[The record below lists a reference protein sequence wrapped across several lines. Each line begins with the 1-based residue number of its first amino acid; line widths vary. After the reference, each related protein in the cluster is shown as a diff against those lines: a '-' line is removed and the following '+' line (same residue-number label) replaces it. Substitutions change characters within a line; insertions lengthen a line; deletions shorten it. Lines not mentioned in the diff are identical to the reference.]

1 MAYTI
6 KSFGEFWEPLGRL
19 EVRLDAGLYDLFRG
33 LRSLLLA
40 THWHTFTLMYTGLPL
55 RRDAADILRS
65 PPLLP
70 RFIPL
75 REDAAR
81 HAIFRLLS
89 DVSHS
94 TKGVV
99 LLMMDG
105 HTTKR
110 VMDEAQKLNMVLG
123 NFVWLWIDTTATIS
137 AHNDSKLSIFYPED
151 TSRSKDR
158 RARESGDN
166 DHPTTGVD
174 YISYIF
180 KYLLGE
186 RIVSSN
192 FTSNSSGVNGE
203 RSVSGFKPSDN
214 SDMTN
219 SSKDFNTNN
228 SLTSTNGLSSTMNNK
243 TKTYIRHAE
252 QYNISSE
259 NTIRVNGNTDAPSR
273 SKDKIVSDPS
283 KQSISSLRLLK
294 NTTIANDFVW
304 IPSRRKLWSGIN
316 SPQNQMLDL
325 VHNIPLSMNL
335 VENSNVS
342 IILGSLGS
350 IKSNNESDNRLSGRK
365 VVTRSA
371 RNRDSDN
378 LKASDIS
385 DKVPAL
391 PVGMLG
397 VRAVPLRFDRHLVRS
412 VVKLLVESLRRTFHR
427 KCRLKEPTAPEVT
440 SSQSCWHSSPAWQR
454 NFSHYLVRYVQSYIV
469 VFD

>member
-1 MAYTI
+1 MWLSEGVRGEVRALNLSPVSLHLGQQSHDRHLFQNHMNPSWHSGRCRVTNEQDLVSDPYQSFDPPAESRGVASGGRTSGSKVGDDANGNWCLATVARLVRYFRAARERLRQTASNPYLKRTIPEVTLQPHQEASAESNSFELGHQVFMAYTI

-166 DHPTTGVD
+166 DHP
-174 YISYIF
+174 Y
-180 KYLLGE
+180 
-186 RIVSSN
+186 
-192 FTSNSSGVNGE
+192 
-203 RSVSGFKPSDN
+203 
-214 SDMTN
+214 
-219 SSKDFNTNN
+219 
-228 SLTSTNGLSSTMNNK
+228 
-243 TKTYIRHAE
+243 
-252 QYNISSE
+252 
-259 NTIRVNGNTDAPSR
+259 
-273 SKDKIVSDPS
+273 
-283 KQSISSLRLLK
+283 
-294 NTTIANDFVW
+294 
-304 IPSRRKLWSGIN
+304 
-316 SPQNQMLDL
+316 
-325 VHNIPLSMNL
+325 
-335 VENSNVS
+335 
-342 IILGSLGS
+342 
-350 IKSNNESDNRLSGRK
+350 
-365 VVTRSA
+365 
-371 RNRDSDN
+371 
-378 LKASDIS
+378 
-385 DKVPAL
+385 
-391 PVGMLG
+391 
-397 VRAVPLRFDRHLVRS
+397 DR
-412 VVKLLVESLRRTFHR
+412 
-427 KCRLKEPTAPEVT
+427 CRLYKLY
-440 SSQSCWHSSPAWQR
+440 
-454 NFSHYLVRYVQSYIV
+454 F
-469 VFD
+469 